1 VRGLSKSAL
10 LLKLLRRSALRF
22 LSHIDPNNDF
32 IFLMRKVF
40 MANRFD
46 GLSPVSMNGENLTRS
61 LTQVTMSKCV
71 LEFGAGSSTLLFAQ
85 SAKKVFSVESDKQF
99 ASHVEEELRM
109 RGLSS
114 KTQILYANIGITKS
128 YGQPVKFLGLFYN
141 HRYRQYTKIFFDNPS
156 FAFNP
161 EIVFIDGRFR
171 VWCALQSCAR
181 IQNDFLL
188 IFDDYFN
195 RSEYHVIESLI
206 GPARRFSGDTAI
218 FDVKKGH
225 VKSGDLADLKRYQ
238 NDFR

>member
-1 VRGLSKSAL
+1 VRGISKSTL
-10 LLKLLRRSALRF
+10 LLKLLRRSALKF
-22 LSHIDPNNDF
+22 LRIIDQNDDF
-32 IFLMRKVF
+32 NFLMRKVF
-40 MANRFD
+40 ISNRFD
-46 GLSPVSMNGENLTRS
+46 GLSPVSMNGETLTKS
-61 LTQVTMSKCV
+61 LAQITKSKCV

-85 SAKKVFSVESDKQF
+85 SAKEVFSVESDRQF

-109 RGLSS
+109 CGLSS
-114 KTQILYANIGITKS
+114 KAQILYANIGITKS
-128 YGQPVKFLGLFYN
+128 YGQPVKFLKLFYK
-141 HRYRQYTKIFFDNPS
+141 HRYRQYTNIFFDNSS

-188 IFDDYFN
+188 IFDDYFS
-195 RSEYHVIESLI
+195 RSEYHVIESLL

-225 VKSGDLADLKRYQ
+225 VKSNDLANLKSYQ